1 MAGKSLVEDTRKI
14 FQYIS
19 YIQYPL
25 MLVTCYYM
33 FRPVFN
39 NMENFWAEY
48 NKALI
53 FLGLAVGFS
62 SLQDTRKTQNKISRI
77 IFESPKYSTYFI
89 YLVFFQTLGF
99 IIFGLFGY
107 FISKNDT
114 IQEVSMGAFTFGMG
128 LIGLL
133 KSVIEMADNH
143 RKEE

>member
-1 MAGKSLVEDTRKI
+1 MASRSLVDDTRKI

-19 YIQYPL
+19 YVQYPL
-25 MLVTCYYM
+25 MVVTCYFM
-33 FRPVFN
+33 FRPLLN
-39 NMENFWAEY
+39 DMKDFWSEY

-62 SLQDTRKTQNKISRI
+62 SLQDTQKTQNKISKV
-77 IFESPKYSTYFI
+77 IFESPKYSMYFI

-99 IIFGLFGY
+99 ILFGLFGY
-107 FISKNDT
+107 FISKSEA

-143 RKEE
+143 RKEG